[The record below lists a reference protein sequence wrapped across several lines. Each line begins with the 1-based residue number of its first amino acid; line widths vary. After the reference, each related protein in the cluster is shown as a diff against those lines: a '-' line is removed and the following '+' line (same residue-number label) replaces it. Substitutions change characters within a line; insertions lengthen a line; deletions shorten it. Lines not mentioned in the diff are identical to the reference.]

1 MAKKIERKSKL
12 TKIANEDLYKKTK
25 NDGTTDQR
33 SNRASTTDYVG
44 LTYEC
49 HYDTFLVIAEGDR
62 VLSKNGKHLY
72 RSFHVRCL
80 KCGTERETLIASLI
94 GKGVA
99 CRACQTTVRGVRLD
113 VSKPY
118 ITIEE
123 KIEVMREINEIWNEM
138 KHMQRA
144 GELTKY
150 LVKKFD
156 VNEYLINE
164 DNEENNNPDNVVDDN
179 DDINYDDININ
190 WEEEVKKYL

>member
-12 TKIANEDLYKKTK
+12 TKITSEDLYKKTK

-44 LTYEC
+44 LTFEC
-49 HYDTFLVIAEGDR
+49 NYDTFLVIAEADR

-99 CRACQTTVRGVRLD
+99 CRECQTTVRGVRLD
-113 VSKPY
+113 LSKPP
-118 ITIEE
+118 ITLEG
-123 KIEVMREINEIWNEM
+123 KIEAMHEINQIWDEM
-138 KHMQRA
+138 KRLARA

-156 VNEYLINE
+156 VNEYLINDEEE
-164 DNEENNNPDNVVDDN
+164 DKPNEVVNDS
-179 DDINYDDININ
+179 DDINYDDINID
-190 WEEEVKKYL
+190 WDQEIKKYL

>member
-44 LTYEC
+44 LTFEC
-49 HYDTFLVIAEGDR
+49 NFDTFLVIAEADR

-72 RSFHVRCL
+72 RNFHVRCVA
-80 KCGTERETLIASLI
+80 CGKERETLIASLI

-99 CRACQTTVRGVRLD
+99 CRECQTTVRGVRLD

-144 GELTKY
+144 GQLTKY
-150 LVKKFD
+150 LVEKFD
-156 VNEYLINE
+156 VNEYLINDKEE
-164 DNEENNNPDNVVDDN
+164 DKPNEVVDYSDDIDYDNIDIDWNEEL
-179 DDINYDDININ
+179 
-190 WEEEVKKYL
+190 KKYL